1 MTEFLLLKNAN
12 IDVRTIGENQA
23 PIHYAAKKG
32 ATKSLRVLLGF
43 NADINSL
50 DSKQRTP
57 LQLAAE
63 WTRGKAAEVLLDE
76 GAASCLLD
84 SSGNTA
90 LAILIDRLPNLALEA
105 LNQLHTT
112 DVITMKEFYY
122 LQFLEQPPP
131 QNKEMTSMIDI
142 TEQDKTPATGVTIT
156 TRTTPTTGTTPATE
170 TKPTTQNA
178 PTPEKTPTANGKR
191 SAKGKTLLLTAKS
204 SVRTPLEMAVIT
216 RKFEVV
222 THPVMQRLIH
232 NKWMQ
237 YGRLSTIID
246 LLFHVVYG
254 ILWTTGCMSTPDTGK
269 AIYEPFDSRIWLKVL
284 GLILM
289 IMTFYDIVRQI
300 HGKSRLFFA

>member
-1 MTEFLLLKNAN
+1 M
-12 IDVRTIGENQA
+12 
-23 PIHYAAKKG
+23 
-32 ATKSLRVLLGF
+32 
-43 NADINSL
+43 
-50 DSKQRTP
+50 
-57 LQLAAE
+57 AAE

-105 LNQLHTT
+105 LNQLHVS

-131 QNKEMTSMIDI
+131 QNDETTSVVDI
-142 TEQDKTPATGVTIT
+142 TGQDNTPATGVTNT
-156 TRTTPTTGTTPATE
+156 TKTTTTAGTTPATE
-170 TKPTTQNA
+170 TTPTTENA
-178 PTPEKTPTANGKR
+178 PTLEKNPTVNGKK
-191 SAKGKTLLLTAKS
+191 SAKGKTPLLTNS

-237 YGRLSTIID
+237 YGRLSTIVD
-246 LLFHVVYG
+246 LLFHIVYG
-254 ILWTTGCMSTPDTGK
+254 ILWTTGCMATPDTGK
-269 AIYEPFDSRIWLKVL
+269 AIYEPLDSRIWLKVV
-284 GLILM
+284 GFILI
-289 IMTFYDIVRQI
+289 IMTFYDIVRLI
-300 HGKSRLFFA
+300 HGKYQTPICLTRTPSVKKKE